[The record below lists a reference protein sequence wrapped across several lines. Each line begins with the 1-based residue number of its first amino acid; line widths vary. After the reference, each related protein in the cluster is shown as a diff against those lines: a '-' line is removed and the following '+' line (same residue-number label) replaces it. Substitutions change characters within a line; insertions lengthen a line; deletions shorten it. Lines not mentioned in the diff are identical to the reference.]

1 MIDVALLLM
10 KMGLRRALRGRY
22 NPKDLQALLK
32 IIAKDYA
39 TYGSVS
45 EPPWAGTGMNKKD
58 LQIIQQRRLYHTI
71 RNAYRHVP
79 YYHKLLKGIPINS
92 SDSNLIKKV
101 PTTDKVA
108 LATHFNEFIS
118 EKAKLPSM
126 RCVTTASTS
135 YPPTE
140 ILASE
145 EEINVWAY
153 LTAITTFT
161 RGYVLPDDIVQICFS
176 SRARPGTFI
185 SEKSCMEI
193 GAFCITAGIIEPK
206 HALDLLT
213 REWNVHRKKKKVNKL
228 LGYPSYVSRLI
239 ETAKREG
246 YSPSEFEIEKVW
258 FGGELVSAGLRKRVK
273 DFFGAEII
281 ELYST
286 TEIIPV
292 GALMCENGRM
302 HFDPT
307 LGYVEVLDPET
318 KEEVAE
324 GEEGIVTVTPFYPD
338 RETMPVIRYW
348 TGDVTKKVSDCN
360 CRTSS
365 FPCVAKID
373 GRMVFRTQYNN
384 RSFNQRDVVEA
395 LESIPEVINPVLV
408 NVSLNNGVPHVAVG
422 VYKNNSS
429 VRDNIREALEK
440 IGLENARVTLYVE
453 SESFKHWP
461 LRGYLIEQSFA

>member
-10 KMGLRRALRGRY
+10 KMGIRRALWGRY

-45 EPPWAGTGMNKKD
+45 EPPWAGIGMSKKD

-71 RNAYRHVP
+71 RYAYQHVP
-79 YYHKLLKGIPINS
+79 FYHKLLKGISINS
-92 SDSNLIKKV
+92 SDPNLIKKV

-118 EKAKLPSM
+118 DKAKLPSM
-126 RCVTTASTS
+126 RCVTTASTT

-145 EEINVWAY
+145 EEINVWTY
-153 LTAITTFT
+153 LTAITMFT
-161 RGYVLPDDIVQICFS
+161 RGYVVPDDIVQICFS

-185 SEKSCMEI
+185 SEKSCIEI
-193 GAFCITAGIIEPK
+193 GAFCINAGIIEPK
-206 HALDLLT
+206 HALDLLI
-213 REWNVHRKKKKVNKL
+213 REWNVRRKKKKVNKL
-228 LGYPSYVSRLI
+228 LAYPSYVSRLI

-258 FGGELVSAGLRKRVK
+258 FGGELVSAGLRERVK
-273 DFFGAEII
+273 EFFGAEII

-286 TEIIPV
+286 TEIVPV
-292 GALMCENGRM
+292 SALMCENGRM

-324 GEEGIVTVTPFYPD
+324 GEEGVVTVTPFYPD

-360 CRTSS
+360 CKTSS

-373 GRMVFRTQYNN
+373 GRMVFQTRYNN
-384 RSFNQRDVVEA
+384 RSINQRDIIEA
-395 LESIPEVINPVLV
+395 LEDIPEVINPVHV
-408 NVSLNNGVPHVAVG
+408 NVTLNNGVPQVAVG
-422 VYKNNSS
+422 VYKRNSS
-429 VRDNIREALEK
+429 VQDNIRKALEK
-440 IGLENARVTLYVE
+440 IGLENVQVTLCLE
-453 SESFKHWP
+453 SEPFKHWP